1 MSAMKIQTVLRSM
14 PSRLIRQIGSTQ
26 PATQSL
32 VTSQIGNPMRTQ
44 SKLQSRNSEGVH
56 DVA

>member
-14 PSRLIRQIGSTQ
+14 PSGLICQIGSTQ
-26 PATQSL
+26 PTTQSL
-32 VTSQIGNPMRTQ
+32 VTSQIGNPMRTK
-44 SKLQSRNSEGVH
+44 SKLQCRNSEGVH